1 MSYYFII
8 LYYFKFIEYIYIELF
23 NVFYINIVCNDN
35 QNIVLIYENIVLRME
50 YSGLKQNW
58 IFLWCLQD
66 MKFQ

>member
-8 LYYFKFIEYIYIELF
+8 FNYFKFIEYIYIELF

-35 QNIVLIYENIVLRME
+35 QNIVLIYQNIVLRME

-58 IFLWCLQD
+58 IFL
-66 MKFQ
+66 

>member
-58 IFLWCLQD
+58 IFL
-66 MKFQ
+66 